1 MKKLFTII
9 AVAAVTCLGSLSA
22 AAQETTTHLTVNL
35 HDGTTEHYKLLD
47 EPTVKMVNH
56 QIVVSSPT
64 VEGTYDFEKGSHF
77 SFEQRKEETTEIS
90 DSMTE
95 DTSFAFSF
103 IDNATVIISAPNL
116 EWVNVF
122 NVGGVLIG
130 TEKPDSNHVATLD
143 VSILPAG
150 TYIIAPS
157 CHSAIKIVK
166 R

>member
-9 AVAAVTCLGSLSA
+9 AVAAVACLGPLSA

-64 VEGTYDFEKGSHF
+64 VEGTYDFEKVSHF

-90 DSMTE
+90 DIMTA

-103 IDNATVIISAPNL
+103 VDNATVIISAPEL

-122 NVGGVLIG
+122 NVGGVQIS
-130 TEKPDSNHVATLD
+130 TANADSDHVVTLD
-143 VSILPAG
+143 ISKLPAG